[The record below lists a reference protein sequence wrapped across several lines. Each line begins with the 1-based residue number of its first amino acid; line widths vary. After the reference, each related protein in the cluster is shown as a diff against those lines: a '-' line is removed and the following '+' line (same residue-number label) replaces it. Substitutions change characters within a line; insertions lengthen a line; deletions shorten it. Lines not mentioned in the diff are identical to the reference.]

1 MFKRE
6 NRLVPGIRF
15 SNSYFSASPQFTLKE
30 KKNGLSVNRFGIVVS
45 KKIDKRAV
53 VRNRIKRFFRTSL
66 VNLDRKMNA
75 GHDILFI
82 IKPGIVNKT
91 KEENLLAVEN
101 SLEKAGLIRMND

>member
-15 SNSYFSASPQFTLKE
+15 NNSYSFSCPQFIFKS
-30 KKNGLSVNRFGIVVS
+30 KKNGLTLNRFGVVVS

-53 VRNRIKRFFRTSL
+53 VRNRIKRIFRNAL
-66 VNLDRKMNA
+66 LNLNENMKL

-82 IKPGIVNKT
+82 IRLGALNKRG
-91 KEENLLAVEN
+91 EEIKLEIKNAI
-101 SLEKAGLIRMND
+101 EKAGLIKTKG

>member
-15 SNSYFSASPQFTLKE
+15 NNSYSFSCPQFIFKS
-30 KKNGLSVNRFGIVVS
+30 KKNGLTLNRFGVVVS

-53 VRNRIKRFFRTSL
+53 VRNRIKRLFRSTL
-66 VNLDRKMNA
+66 ENLNKNMES

-82 IKPGIVNKT
+82 VKTAILDKMQKENQELIKQAI
-91 KEENLLAVEN
+91 
-101 SLEKAGLIRMND
+101 